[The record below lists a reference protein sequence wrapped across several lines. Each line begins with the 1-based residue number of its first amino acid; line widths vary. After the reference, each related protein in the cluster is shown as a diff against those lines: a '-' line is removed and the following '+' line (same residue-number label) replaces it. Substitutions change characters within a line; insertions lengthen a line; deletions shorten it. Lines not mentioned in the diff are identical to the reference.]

1 MAQILT
7 KKIAFLIAALVIG
20 GGALMVGLIMQPQEQ
35 ANANAQ
41 VETGGQ
47 VENPAVS
54 GAAEKAPFLNYDM
67 VMGDKNAPI
76 EIIEYAA
83 ISCSH
88 CAHFHADV
96 LPELKEKYIDTGKV
110 KLVYRN
116 FIFDNPFD
124 VFASTLTRCTTEKNF
139 FPMVKTY
146 FDFQKVWNNHQE
158 LQRIYEAD
166 GREAAIKYAQS
177 EVAKTGKMSGMSL
190 DEAQKCFDNDGVID
204 YLLKIRQ
211 EAVEKYQVNST
222 PTLIINGKKIEGH
235 HFEDLEKAIAE
246 ANIAGENK

>member
-1 MAQILT
+1 MAVKIT
-7 KKIAFLIAALVIG
+7 KKIALLLAALVIG
-20 GGALMVGLIMQPQEQ
+20 GGALAVSMTLQPQNQ
-35 ANANAQ
+35 TNANADS
-41 VETGGQ
+41 EKPS
-47 VENPAVS
+47 NSDMAPA
-54 GAAEKAPFLNYDM
+54 AFLNYDM
-67 VMGDKNAPI
+67 IMGDKNAPI

-124 VFASTLTRCTTEKNF
+124 VFASTLTRCTTEENF
-139 FPMVKTY
+139 FPVVKTY
-146 FDFQKVWNNHQE
+146 FDFQKVWSNHQE
-158 LQRIYEAD
+158 LKRIYEAE
-166 GREAAIKYAQS
+166 GRPAAIKYAQG
-177 EVAKTGKMSGMSL
+177 EVAKIGKMSGISL
-190 DEAQKCFDNDGVID
+190 DDAQKCFDNDGVVD

-222 PTLIINGKKIEGH
+222 PTLIVNGKKIEGH